1 MNKNKNGIQKLES
14 KAWINYDEQNHEW
27 KYKLRKS
34 NNKYSN
40 IYNYATN
47 DEISNK
53 YISKLFKIRGEL
65 RRALCENE
73 ENENSNKHKEID

>member
-27 KYKLRKS
+27 KYKLSKS

-47 DEISNK
+47 DEITNK
-53 YISKLFKIRGEL
+53 YISKLFKIRTKIRGASYET
-65 RRALCENE
+65 E

>member
-1 MNKNKNGIQKLES
+1 MNKTMNEN
-14 KAWINYDEQNHEW
+14 INEA
-27 KYKLRKS
+27 KVII
-34 NNKYSN
+34 SN

-53 YISKLFKIRGEL
+53 YISKLFKICGEI
-65 RRALCENE
+65 RQASYETE

>member
-1 MNKNKNGIQKLES
+1 MKMKLS
-14 KAWINYDEQNHEW
+14 
-27 KYKLRKS
+27 KS

-53 YISKLFKIRGEL
+53 YISKLFKIRGEI
-65 RRALCENE
+65 RRASYETE
-73 ENENSNKHKEID
+73 ENENSNKHKKID

>member
-1 MNKNKNGIQKLES
+1 MKMKLS
-14 KAWINYDEQNHEW
+14 
-27 KYKLRKS
+27 KS

-47 DEISNK
+47 DEISSK
-53 YISKLFKIRGEL
+53 YISKLLKIRGEL
-65 RRALCENE
+65 RRASCENE

>member
-1 MNKNKNGIQKLES
+1 MKMKLS
-14 KAWINYDEQNHEW
+14 
-27 KYKLRKS
+27 KS

-47 DEISNK
+47 DGISNK
-53 YISKLFKIRGEL
+53 YISKLFNIRGEI
-65 RRALCENE
+65 RRASYETE

>member
-1 MNKNKNGIQKLES
+1 MKLS
-14 KAWINYDEQNHEW
+14 
-27 KYKLRKS
+27 KS

-47 DEISNK
+47 DISNK
-53 YISKLFKIRGEL
+53 YISKLFKIRGEI
-65 RRALCENE
+65 RWASYETE